1 MTRTARVT
9 INVAGNPPNQP
20 AGQNDQNGR
29 QNNA

>member
-1 MTRTARVT
+1 MTRTAR

-20 AGQNDQNGR
+20 AGQNDQDGG